1 MVILDFNLQTSAERQ
16 KFVEELLATKPNEEW
31 SSDDLEKMADYLI
44 FCMDKEERK
53 NKQILTQNRLVT
65 INKRETSFEGL
76 AEKFENGEDG
86 VYTMATNNK
95 HQLLQ
100 PKAKITE

>member
-1 MVILDFNLQTSAERQ
+1 MVILDYNLQSSEER
-16 KFVEELLATKPNEEW
+16 KKYIEDLLATKPDSEW
-31 SSDDLEKMADYLI
+31 SSDDLETMADYLI

-53 NKQILTQNRLVT
+53 KKAILTANRMVT

-86 VYTMATNNK
+86 VYSMATNNK